1 MVVLRET
8 QNVHWRKDGY
18 RPQVTDYRMCTGL
31 RGTSLWSV
39 ACSLWSGNLA
49 ILPALFTLLV
59 PLSAADLSLVN
70 AAARDDWS
78 TAPTLLSNQDTV
90 RATQADGMTALHWA
104 IHYHRADQVSK
115 LLAAGA
121 SATTATAYKITPLQM
136 ACDQGN
142 TAIIRA
148 LLAAGAN
155 AQDSVEGRESM
166 LMLAARS
173 GRSDAVQ
180 ALLDH
185 GAGAKIDAD
194 SEKGQ
199 TALMWAAAEG
209 HVEVVKLLLAAKAD
223 PARRTDKGFTA
234 LLFAVRAGH
243 RAVVDA
249 LLAAKVDANEAI
261 GGKKDSNS
269 NKGEQKG
276 GAGALL
282 VALENGHFELAIR
295 LVEAGADPND
305 QRTGYTPLHTM
316 TWVRKPE
323 RGDDKGQPPPTPSGT
338 MTSLA
343 CVRELVRLGAK
354 VDQPLAKGVNNHGK
368 MSLVGAT
375 PLFMAA
381 QSADLDLMKLLVEL
395 GADLKRPNEDGA
407 TPLMTAAGL
416 GSAAPDEEAGTEPEC
431 VAAVSYLLGLGAE
444 VNTVDKNK
452 ETAMHGAAYKNL
464 PAVVHLL
471 AKHGADISLWNRKN
485 DSGWT
490 PLLIAEGFR
499 PGNFKPSEATIVAIR
514 TVMTA
519 AGVTPPPPTPR
530 PDAAVT
536 KDKKKETYP

>member
-1 MVVLRET
+1 
-8 QNVHWRKDGY
+8 
-18 RPQVTDYRMCTGL
+18 
-31 RGTSLWSV
+31 
-39 ACSLWSGNLA
+39 
-49 ILPALFTLLV
+49 
-59 PLSAADLSLVN
+59 LSAAEPSAANLSLVT

-78 TAPTLLSNQDTV
+78 RADTLLANQDAV
-90 RATQADGMTALHWA
+90 RASQADGMTALHWA
-104 IHYHRADQVSK
+104 IHYNRADQVGK

-121 SATTATAYKITPLQM
+121 SATAATAFKITPLQV
-136 ACDQGN
+136 ACDHGN
-142 TAIIRA
+142 ATIIRA

-155 AQDSVEGRESM
+155 ARDSVEGGESM

-180 ALLDH
+180 ALLEH
-185 GAGAKIDAD
+185 GAKIDGD
-194 SEKGQ
+194 NQKGQ

-223 PARRTDKGFTA
+223 PKRRTEKGFSA

-249 LLAAKVDANEAI
+249 LLAAKVDPNEAI
-261 GGKKDSNS
+261 DGKKDSKS
-269 NKGEQKG
+269 DKG
-276 GAGALL
+276 GTGALL
-282 VALENGHFELAIR
+282 VALENGHFEVAIR

-305 QRTGYTPLHTM
+305 QRSGYTALHTM

-323 RGDDKGQPPPTPSGT
+323 RGDDNGQPPPAPSGT
-338 MTSLA
+338 MTSLV

-354 VDQPLAKGVNNHGK
+354 VDQPLGKGVPKHGK

-381 QSADLDLMKLLVEL
+381 QSADLELMKVLVEL
-395 GADLKRPNEDGA
+395 GADFKRPNEDGA

-431 VAAVSYLLGLGAE
+431 AAAVSYLISLGAE

-485 DSGWT
+485 DFGWT

-499 PGNFKPSEATIVAIR
+499 PGNFKPSESTIVAIR
-514 TVMTA
+514 AVMSA

-530 PDAAVT
+530 PDAAKPLA
-536 KDKKKETYP
+536 KDKSYPPEP

>member
-1 MVVLRET
+1 MVVMPLRRRS
-8 QNVHWRKDGY
+8 H
-18 RPQVTDYRMCTGL
+18 
-31 RGTSLWSV
+31 V
-39 ACSLWSGNLA
+39 AIG
-49 ILPALFTLLV
+49 ALFTLLI
-59 PLSAADLSLVN
+59 PLSAADLSLVT

-78 TAPTLLSNQDTV
+78 TAQALLSNKEAV
-90 RATQADGMTALHWA
+90 CATQADGMTALHWA
-104 IHYHRADQVSK
+104 VHYRRVDQVSK

-121 SATTATAYKITPLQM
+121 SATTATAYKVTPLQL

-142 TAIIRA
+142 AAIIRA

-155 AQDSVEGRESM
+155 AQDTVEGRESM

-173 GRSDAVQ
+173 GNNAAVQ
-180 ALLDH
+180 ALLEN

-209 HVEVVKLLLAAKAD
+209 HVEVVKTLLAAKAD

-234 LLFAVRAGH
+234 LLFAARAGH

-261 GGKKDSNS
+261 SGKKDSSKND
-269 NKGEQKG
+269 QKG
-276 GAGALL
+276 GASALL

-338 MTSLA
+338 MTSLV

-354 VDQPLAKGVNNHGK
+354 VDQQLAKGVDKHGK

-381 QSADLDLMKLLVEL
+381 QSADLALMKLLVEL
-395 GADLKRPNEDGA
+395 GADFKRPNEDGA

-431 VAAVSYLLGLGAE
+431 VAAVSYLISLGAD
-444 VNTVDKNK
+444 VNTVDKNE

-471 AKHGADISLWNRKN
+471 AKHGANISLWNRKN
-485 DSGWT
+485 KFNWT

-514 TVMTA
+514 EVMTK

-536 KDKKKETYP
+536 KDKKKESYP